1 MPTSLLK
8 PSDLVN
14 IQRQLAVIDDVLF
27 HIQQAERAGIN
38 VASQKATVL
47 DAQRRL
53 LDIKNVYFP
62 GQ

>member
-1 MPTSLLK
+1 
-8 PSDLVN
+8 
-14 IQRQLAVIDDVLF
+14 VLF
-27 HIQQAERAGIN
+27 HIQQAERAGTN